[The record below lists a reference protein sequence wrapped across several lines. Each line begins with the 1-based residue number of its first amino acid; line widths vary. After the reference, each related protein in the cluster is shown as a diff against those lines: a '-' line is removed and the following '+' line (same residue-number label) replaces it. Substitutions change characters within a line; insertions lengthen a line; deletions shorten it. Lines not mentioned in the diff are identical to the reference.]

1 MGYIVGN
8 LDKKQYLRPEAFGE
22 NDSLVDLVDSYE
34 GVMCALVV
42 LLADSNN
49 RGGGDL
55 RSDHSCIGSWAGD
68 RIIVI
73 DETVCLPEFSEPG
86 MADVPLQKQLLTLG
100 TDVSRDAIDAILDGE
115 GGYSRLSH
123 LNPRHVL
130 PLVQQAKLQDA
141 GAGAIL
147 TAAGRIKPLA
157 YLEDLFTVLNKSMPL
172 ATKPRE
178 RALEAGINGMAEM
191 LGRPERYSVSG
202 YSARRGKKMVPS
214 QQMYARQEDQVEY
227 LGDKQVT
234 FEVTDAAG
242 KSQHVVVNFGLSKG
256 TTVGELY
263 ESLFPGIEFE
273 RPETAP
279 TRSPEVAKLLSFL
292 DKSMNG
298 VH

>member
-8 LDKKQYLRPEAFGE
+8 LNKKQYLRPEAFGE
-22 NDSLVDLVDSYE
+22 SDALVDIVNSYE

-55 RSDHSCIGSWAGD
+55 RSDHSCIGTWAGD

-86 MADVPLQKQLLTLG
+86 MAEVPLQQQLLAMG
-100 TDVSRDAIDAILDGE
+100 TDVSGEAIAAILDGE

-130 PLVQQAKLQDA
+130 PLVQQAKLQES
-141 GAGAIL
+141 GGGAIL
-147 TAAGRIKPLA
+147 TTAGRSKRLS
-157 YLEDLFTVLNKSMPL
+157 YLEDLFAVLNESMPL
-172 ATKPRE
+172 ATKARE
-178 RALEAGINGMAEM
+178 RALEAGINGMATL

-202 YSARRGKKMVPS
+202 YGARRGKKTVPS
-214 QQMYARQEDQVEY
+214 QQMFARQDDQLEY
-227 LGDKQVT
+227 TGVKQVT
-234 FEVTDAAG
+234 FEVTDASG
-242 KSQHVVVNFGLSKG
+242 NMKHIDVKFGLDKG

-263 ESLFPGIEFE
+263 EQLFPGIQFE
-273 RPETAP
+273 RAESAP
-279 TRSPEVAKLLSFL
+279 ARSPEVAKLLSFL
-292 DKSMNG
+292 DNPMKG
-298 VH
+298 AQ